1 MKTSKTKKVRFVN
14 EKTLIVTIDIGK
26 NVHYGYFRAPNNV
39 EVKPFAFHNSG
50 YSFNKF
56 WNNICRFKKEQGLD
70 EIVVGFESSGC
81 YAEPLCH
88 YLRKRSVKLV
98 QVNPM
103 HTKRVK
109 ELDGNSPE
117 KNDRK
122 DPRVIADII
131 SLGHALTVIIPEGV
145 SAEMRRLT
153 RARERADKD
162 RTSDKNRLQDL
173 IFVLFPEFLEV
184 MKGISSKSAM
194 YLIRNHPTPED
205 IINLGVESLAV
216 ILRKVSC
223 GKLGKERARELLEAA
238 RNSIGIDEGKQSMLI
253 EIAYLVFKI
262 DHGERFIKNM
272 EKYMEGYLEHIPYS
286 RSILSIKGIGVITAA
301 GLIGEVGDFR
311 EYTTIKEIMKLSGFD
326 LYEMSSGK
334 HKGQRH
340 ISKRGRSL
348 MRKQLYYAAVNTVKS
363 NGIMHDHYH
372 MMLDRGMPKTKA
384 LIAVAR
390 KLLKL
395 IYALARDNTR
405 YVENFSHKHK
415 SKVAA

>member
-1 MKTSKTKKVRFVN
+1 MKTSKTKKVKFVN
-14 EKTLIVTIDIGK
+14 EKTLIVAIDIGK
-26 NVHYGYFRAPNNV
+26 FVHYGYMRVPNGK
-39 EVKPFAFHNSG
+39 EVKPFPFYNNGH
-50 YSFNKF
+50 SFNKF
-56 WNNICRFKKEQGLD
+56 WNKICQFKKEQGL
-70 EIVVGFESSGC
+70 EEVIIGHESTGC

-88 YLRKRSVKLV
+88 FLHKRPAKLV

-109 ELDGNSPE
+109 ELDGNSPL
-117 KNDRK
+117 KDDRK
-122 DPRVIADII
+122 DPGVIADII
-131 SLGHALTVIIPEGV
+131 SLGHALSVIIPEGI

-162 RTSDKNRLQDL
+162 RTSDKNRLHDL
-173 IFVLFPEFLEV
+173 IFVLFPEFLEI

-194 YLIRNHPTPED
+194 NLIRKYPTPED
-205 IINLGVESLAV
+205 IINLGVESLAH
-216 ILRKVSC
+216 ILKKVSR
-223 GKLGKERARELLEAA
+223 GRLGNERAQALFEAA
-238 RNSIGIDEGKQSMLI
+238 LTSVGIDEGKQSMLI
-253 EIAYLVFKI
+253 EIAHLVFKI
-262 DHGERFIKNM
+262 EHGEHFIKNL

-326 LYEMSSGK
+326 LYEVSSGK
-334 HKGQRH
+334 HKGQRR

-348 MRKQLYYAAVNTVKS
+348 IRKKLYYAAVNTVKS
-363 NGIMHDHYH
+363 NGIMHDKYQA
-372 MMLDRGMPKTKA
+372 MLDRGMPKTKA

-405 YVENFSHKHK
+405 YVENFSYKHK